1 VPASGLFIKK
11 SRKPLVLRDFFTGWI
26 VGLELIVRF
35 KKHLENIDF
44 MGKEHIRN
52 APFFVGYTFGYT
64 LDTHTALQD
73 YLS

>member
-1 VPASGLFIKK
+1 M
-11 SRKPLVLRDFFTGWI
+11 RLRDFSVGWI

-52 APFFVGYTFGYT
+52 APFL
-64 LDTHTALQD
+64 LDTLWIQILLINYITERIII
-73 YLS
+73 